1 MSDYNL
7 YNGIGTSNNGDT
19 LPYQMDSLS
28 VKKTDKWK
36 RNTLDFL
43 YNKAKKQIRQNL
55 VFVDVKRMTEG
66 DFVVRS
72 VDIEKTLYGDEAQQ
86 LKKLTN
92 DVGLPTHLK
101 NFDILGMMVHAIE
114 SVFGELDD
122 KYRAETT
129 DEIFTNQFIEE
140 KTKRLH
146 KNMEQIIQL
155 LVKSTLIENG
165 LDPDKQDFQS
175 EEERQQYQ
183 QQIEAEIQ
191 KINKE
196 DIEGDLAKNFKVI
209 ATEWANNVLVRDSKH
224 FNLLTRDKNRLA
236 DYIRTG
242 RWFRHYRV
250 GYDYYDIE
258 DWNPEEVFFS
268 QNSNTEFP
276 QDCEYIGRLTAG
288 SITDLIAKFGHLM
301 TSKQQEIIGNYW
313 GTKGDYK
320 KDGSSLTGGVTSEN
334 GLPFATNYIV
344 PFENYFD
351 HQVNTQMEDYL
362 GSPLAKTT
370 HTDANGVS
378 YEERHW
384 MPRAGSFDTGTARN
398 YAQYY
403 RNDIQVTSSQIE
415 YMETYW
421 TSFEKTGIL
430 IYKNELGVVD
440 IKQVTEDLMGE
451 FIQENNIKVKSN
463 VSLNEMQEA
472 LRDDDLEQYVGTLS
486 WQNLP
491 KEYYGV
497 LIKSG
502 NSFPMKE
509 DMILWAKPMEQ
520 QITGKSN
527 YFETIKPIG
536 GYIGKSPI
544 IKSLPYQQLYN
555 ICLNQISELMA
566 DEPGTFFSLDVNA
579 IPSEYK
585 TDESTEE
592 GLFNLM
598 DTIKLTKLL
607 PLNLSRSNMEGN
619 VAYPNVFQRNEV
631 IFASQVQYRQQM
643 AEYFKQQAFAQLGV
657 TQQLLGQMVNFETA
671 TGTKQNAVY
680 TNALITSLLDD
691 FISSKVFA
699 NEIHIAVAQIA
710 ESSGKIDRKMTNT
723 DGMNVFID
731 IMAEDGE
738 YFPLRKIGV
747 SAASNSK
754 DRPIVRYL
762 QEMLIADNTIQKDFS
777 DIVDIVTNPYSLK
790 LKQIAREMRART
802 DQKTQEERQFQDAQ
816 QTKQIEANAA
826 EQQKFREHEL
836 AKIDKKGEWDYK
848 AELLTAVGRDS
859 ASTKEDNIG
868 DILSIYDRNLK
879 QISIEQDKEVR
890 MQEISRKM
898 NMDESTKNIEAEK
911 LKLKQEELGLKSRQ
925 LASQEYIATINKN

>member
-1 MSDYNL
+1 MSEYSV
-7 YNGIGTSNNGDT
+7 YNGLGSTTNGDT

-28 VKKTDKWK
+28 VKKTYKWK
-36 RNTLDFL
+36 KNTLDNI
-43 YNKAKKQIRQNL
+43 YTKALKQIRQNL
-55 VFVDVKRMTEG
+55 IFVDIKRMTEG
-66 DFVVRS
+66 DFVARS

-146 KNMEQIIQL
+146 ANMEKIIQL

-165 LDPDKQDFQS
+165 LDPDRQDFQS
-175 EEERQQYQ
+175 EEERQQYL

-196 DIEGDLAKNFKVI
+196 DIEGDLAKNFKVL
-209 ATEWANNVLVRDSKH
+209 ATEWANNVLIRDSKD
-224 FNLLTRDKNRLA
+224 FNLLTRDKNRLS

-276 QDCEYIGRLTAG
+276 QDCEFIGRLTAL
-288 SITDLIAKFGHLM
+288 SITDIIAKYGHLM
-301 TSKQQEIIGNYW
+301 TTKQQEQIGNFW

-320 KDGSSLTGGVTSEN
+320 KDGSNLTGGETSET
-334 GLPFATNYIV
+334 GAPFATNYIA
-344 PFENYFD
+344 PFHNYFD
-351 HQVNTQMEDYL
+351 HQVNVQMEDYL
-362 GSPLAKTT
+362 GAPLAQTM
-370 HTDANGVS
+370 HENG
-378 YEERHW
+378 EIERHW
-384 MPRAGSFDTGTARN
+384 MPRAGSMNSGLGRN
-398 YAQYY
+398 FQQYY

-415 YMETYW
+415 VMETYW

-440 IKQVTEDLMGE
+440 IKQVTEDLMKE
-451 FIQENNIKVKSN
+451 FIEENEIKIKSN

-486 WQNLP
+486 WHNLP
-491 KEYYGV
+491 KSYYGV
-497 LIKSG
+497 LIKSS
-502 NSFPMKE
+502 NSFPMKD
-509 DMILWAKPMEQ
+509 DMILWGKAIDQ

-527 YFETIKPIG
+527 YFETKHPVA

-544 IKSLPYQQLYN
+544 VKAMPFQQLYN
-555 ICLNQISELMA
+555 ICINQISELMA
-566 DEPGTFFSLDVNA
+566 DEIGTFYSLDINA

-585 TDESTEE
+585 DDQTTEE
-592 GLFNLM
+592 ALFDM
-598 DTIKLTKLL
+598 VDTVKLTKFL

-631 IFASQVQYRQQM
+631 VFASQVEYRRKM
-643 AEYFKQQAFAQLGV
+643 SEYFKSEAFAQLGV

-710 ESSGKIDRKMTNT
+710 EASGKVNKRMSNS

-747 SAASNSK
+747 AAASNSK

-762 QEMLIADNTIQKDFS
+762 QEMLMVDNTIQKDFNDVVNIAMLQNS
-777 DIVDIVTNPYSLK
+777 MA
-790 LKQIAREMRART
+790 LKQYGREMRKRT

-816 QTKQIEANAA
+816 QTKAIEANAV
-826 EQQKFREHEL
+826 EQQAVRDHEL
-836 AKIDKKGEWDYK
+836 IRIDRKGEWDYK
-848 AELLTAVGRDS
+848 VGLLTAVGRDS

-879 QISIEQDKEVR
+879 TISNEKDGEIRMKEVERKINSDEFEKEKYQKEYNLKVAGIKQKDRQLETQERISIR
-890 MQEISRKM
+890 
-898 NMDESTKNIEAEK
+898 
-911 LKLKQEELGLKSRQ
+911 
-925 LASQEYIATINKN
+925 NKN